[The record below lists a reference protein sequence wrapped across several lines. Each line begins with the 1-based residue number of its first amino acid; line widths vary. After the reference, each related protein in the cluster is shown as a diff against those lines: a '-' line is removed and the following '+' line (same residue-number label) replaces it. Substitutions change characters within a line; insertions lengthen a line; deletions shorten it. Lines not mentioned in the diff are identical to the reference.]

1 MSKPRQCMKVVRR
14 KRIQRLEISA
24 NIAEVYG
31 ASVSRGTVSKIT
43 DHVLEEMG
51 ACSTTFLRCPYV
63 ADESRFVGHVRYSEG
78 QDTMRDQPSGG
89 GLSDYDLVGGG
100 TAISAV
106 VNNFYERVLRDP
118 QLAQYFD
125 GVDLARLKRHQ
136 GLLISQVLGGPADY
150 NGRPLDQAHAG
161 LGISHDDLAAVVS
174 HLVAAMREARVPED
188 ILLRTIAVVASTEPD
203 IVESRS
209 P

>member
-51 ACSTTFLRCPYV
+51 ACSTTFLQCPYV

-78 QDTMRDQPSGG
+78 QCTH
-89 GLSDYDLVGGG
+89 
-100 TAISAV
+100 
-106 VNNFYERVLRDP
+106 E
-118 QLAQYFD
+118 
-125 GVDLARLKRHQ
+125 
-136 GLLISQVLGGPADY
+136 
-150 NGRPLDQAHAG
+150 
-161 LGISHDDLAAVVS
+161 
-174 HLVAAMREARVPED
+174 
-188 ILLRTIAVVASTEPD
+188 
-203 IVESRS
+203 
-209 P
+209 